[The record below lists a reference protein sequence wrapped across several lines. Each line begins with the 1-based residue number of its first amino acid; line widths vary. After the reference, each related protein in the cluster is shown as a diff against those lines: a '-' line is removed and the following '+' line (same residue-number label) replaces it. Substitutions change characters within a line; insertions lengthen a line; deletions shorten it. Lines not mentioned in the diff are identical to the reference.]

1 MEDVTGG
8 IGQSTLGINSSD
20 VTVITESDGEMVANG
35 MGTESPGCLPMMSK
49 VSDDFGVWKL
59 ESGAWLIVNMEKEIN
74 PLQWNRP

>member
-1 MEDVTGG
+1 
-8 IGQSTLGINSSD
+8 
-20 VTVITESDGEMVANG
+20 
-35 MGTESPGCLPMMSK
+35 MMSK

>member
-20 VTVITESDGEMVANG
+20 VTVITRIGWRDGGEWHGDGV
-35 MGTESPGCLPMMSK
+35 PDCLPMMSK